1 VRSIDEELAEF
12 GRPNVPG
19 LALMVIENGDLAALR
34 ICGLAI
40 LEKGIACH
48 LQTNFRLAS
57 LTKAFTAMAIMIL
70 AEDGLLSLDDKLPRF
85 FHGFPS
91 YGNEITV
98 RHLLTHT
105 SGLLDYEELI
115 PPGTTTQLRD
125 RDVFAILQR
134 QDKTKFPPGAA
145 FGYSNGGYA
154 LLALIVEIISQ
165 QPFAEFLRAR
175 IFVPL
180 GMRGTVAYEAGR
192 SEIRHR
198 ALGYSKNGA
207 TFEDTDQSLTSAVL
221 GDGGIY
227 SSILD
232 MFRWDQALYTEKLV
246 SRSMLEQAF
255 TAHSSTSDMP
265 GNGYGFGWY
274 VEQGSGEKHIWHYGS
289 TCGFSTSFHRFPER
303 KRSIILLANRS
314 HAGLEAIVQKLT

>member
-1 VRSIDEELAEF
+1 VRLIVEELAEF
-12 GRPNVPG
+12 ERPDVPG
-19 LALMVIENGDLAALR
+19 LALMLIENGDLAALWIR
-34 ICGLAI
+34 GLAN
-40 LEKGIACH
+40 LEKRVACD
-48 LQTNFRLAS
+48 LDTNFRLAS

-70 AEDGLLSLDDKLPRF
+70 AEDGLLALDDKLPRF

-91 YGNEITV
+91 YGKDITV

-105 SGLLDYEELI
+105 SGLLEYEELI
-115 PPGTTTQLRD
+115 PGGTTAQLRD
-125 RDVFAILQR
+125 RDVFVILQR

-145 FGYSNGGYA
+145 FSYSNGGYA

-165 QPFAEFLRAR
+165 QPFAEFLRTR
-175 IFVPL
+175 IFLPL

-192 SEIRHR
+192 SEVRHR
-198 ALGYSKNGA
+198 AVGYSKNGA
-207 TFEDTDQSLTSAVL
+207 MFEDTDQSLTSAVL

-246 SRSMLEQAF
+246 SRSMLQQAF
-255 TAHSSTSDMP
+255 TAHSTTSDMP

-274 VEQGSGEKHIWHYGS
+274 VGQRNGEKHIWHYGS

-303 KRSIILLANRS
+303 QRSIIILANRS
-314 HAGLEAIVQKLT
+314 HAGLEAIVQKIA